1 LPVGVFGQTREIVCL
16 RRPFWRLAGS
26 RGWLTLTHISS
37 NISEALEREVGM
49 ARAPVND
56 WASDWDHLDPAW
68 VADPYPIWQ
77 ELRESC
83 PVAHTIRYG
92 GVYFPTRYRDI
103 RDVSYDSARFSSR
116 RVVVREG
123 DYRVNSPPI
132 TSDPPEHRPMR
143 MTLIPPFTPQAV
155 AKLEP
160 ETRAVCNELIDD
172 FVGQSRC
179 DGAVDYAQHIPVRI
193 IAHMLGIPAEHGN
206 QFRTWIT
213 MALQDGITN
222 QAVLK
227 QAEEEIS
234 AYFAEQIT
242 RRRDQPGDD
251 LVSFLINARLPDGEP
266 FSDRQVLGALRLLL
280 VAGIDTTWSAIGSS
294 IWHLATHADDRQ
306 RLAREPGLIPTAIEE
321 FLRAYAPVTMAREAV
336 EDGELGGCPIRKGEM
351 VLLSFPSANRDP
363 EKFSDAGNVRIDR
376 KENPHVAFGLGIHRC
391 IGSNLARMEMRI
403 ALEEWLKRIPDFEL
417 DGRRTMTWSQGTV
430 RGPRLLPITF
440 ASR

>member
-1 LPVGVFGQTREIVCL
+1 MT
-16 RRPFWRLAGS
+16 
-26 RGWLTLTHISS
+26 
-37 NISEALEREVGM
+37 
-49 ARAPVND
+49 RAPVTD

-68 VADPYPIWQ
+68 VIDPYPIWQ
-77 ELRESC
+77 ELRKRC
-83 PVAHTIRYG
+83 PVAHTNRYR
-92 GVYFPTRYRDI
+92 GVYFPTRYGDI
-103 RDVSYDSARFSSR
+103 RDIAYDPERFSSR

-143 MTLIPPFTPQAV
+143 MVLIPPFTPQAV

-160 ETRAVCNELIDD
+160 HTRTICNELIDR
-172 FVGQSRC
+172 FIGQDHC
-179 DGAVDYAQHIPVRI
+179 DGAVDYAQNIPVRI
-193 IAHMLGIPAEHGN
+193 IAHMLGIPAEHGD
-206 QFRTWIT
+206 QFRTWIK

-222 QAVLK
+222 QTLLK

-234 AYFAEQIT
+234 AYFTKQIT
-242 RRRDQPGDD
+242 KRRSQPGDD
-251 LVSFLINARLPDGEP
+251 LVSFLIKARLPDGEP

-294 IWHLATHADDRQ
+294 IWHLATHPGDRE
-306 RLAREPGLIPTAIEE
+306 RLLREPELIPTAIEE
-321 FLRAYAPVTMAREAV
+321 FLRAYAPVTMAREIVA
-336 EDGELGGCPIRKGEM
+336 DGEIGGCPMRKGEM
-351 VLLSFPSANRDP
+351 ALLSFPAANRDP
-363 EKFSDAGNVRIDR
+363 EKFPDADSVRIDR

-417 DGRRTMTWSQGTV
+417 DRTRPMTWSEGTV

-440 ASR
+440 ALR

>member
-1 LPVGVFGQTREIVCL
+1 MT
-16 RRPFWRLAGS
+16 
-26 RGWLTLTHISS
+26 
-37 NISEALEREVGM
+37 
-49 ARAPVND
+49 RAPVAD

-77 ELRESC
+77 DLRESC
-83 PVAHTIRYG
+83 PVAHTTRYR
-92 GVYFPTRYRDI
+92 GVYFPTRYEDI
-103 RDVSYDSARFSSR
+103 RSVAYDPERFSSR

-132 TSDPPEHRPMR
+132 TSDPPDHRPMR
-143 MTLIPPFTPQAV
+143 MALIPPFTPQAV

-160 ETRAVCNELIDD
+160 HTRGVCNELIDR
-172 FVGQSRC
+172 FIGQGRG
-179 DGAVDYAQHIPVRI
+179 DGAVDYAQNLPVRV
-193 IAHMLGIPAEHGN
+193 IANMLGIPAQHGD

-213 MALQDGITN
+213 MALQDGITD
-222 QAVLK
+222 QGALK

-242 RRRDQPGDD
+242 KRRDQPGDD
-251 LVSFLINARLPDGEP
+251 LVSFLIKARLPDGEP

-294 IWHLATHADDRQ
+294 IWHLANHPGDRE
-306 RLAREPGLIPTAIEE
+306 RLVREPELIPTAVEE
-321 FLRAYAPVTMAREAV
+321 FLRAYAPVTMAREIV
-336 EDGELGGCPIRKGEM
+336 DDSELGGCPVRKGEM

-363 EKFSDAGNVRIDR
+363 EKFPDAATVRIDR

-403 ALEEWLKRIPDFEL
+403 ALEEWLKRIPDFEP
-417 DGRRTMTWSQGTV
+417 DRTRRMTWSEGTV
-430 RGPRLLPITF
+430 RGPRLLPLVF
-440 ASR
+440 APR